1 MQNLKIFKSFTKSK
15 FTSMKY
21 PHYFHVYEMLFAK
34 YKNKKIKFVEIGV
47 LDGGSLFMWRDYLGK
62 DAEIIGIDLNPD
74 AKRWEK
80 NGFKIFIG
88 DQSSNKFWIDFY
100 KKVGNIDV
108 LLDDG
113 GHTSKQQ
120 IVTLNCSINN
130 VNDNGLIVVE
140 DTHSNYMF
148 SYGNPSFF
156 SFINYS
162 KKLCDLLNK
171 RFFTNPKKYN
181 FHQRSIFAINFFDSI
196 VAFHVNKKLCVKS
209 KLIFNNGI
217 KPKSHDYRYD
227 SSVNYHIVNFRL
239 YLKEMSKTSVIFKLI
254 YKIVKRPLRFFSFII
269 LKIEN
274 FKLIFEF
281 LRIKK

>member
-15 FTSMKY
+15 FSSMKY
-21 PHYFHVYEMLFAK
+21 SHYFHVYEMLFAK

-74 AKRWEK
+74 AKKWEK

-88 DQSSNKFWIDFY
+88 DQSSKKFWIDFY

-120 IVTLNCSINN
+120 IITLNSSINN
-130 VNDNGLIVVE
+130 INDDGLIVVE

-162 KKLCDLLNK
+162 KKICDLLNK

-181 FHQRSIFAINFFDSI
+181 FLQKSVFAIIFFDSI
-196 VAFHVNKKLCVKS
+196 VACHINKKLCIKS
-209 KLIFNNGI
+209 KGILNNGI
-217 KPKSHDYRYD
+217 KPKSRDYRYD
-227 SSVNYHIVNFRL
+227 SSINFHIENFRL
-239 YLKEMSKTSVIFKLI
+239 FLKKISKSSLFFKLI
-254 YKIVKRPLRFFSFII
+254 YRVLKQPLKLVSFMI

-281 LRIKK
+281 LRIK